1 MADIAAKQFLAE
13 QLRQRLSVLRV
24 QYSEDAH
31 EADQASLDAKLD
43 EEIAQLERQ
52 VAIEEQRKASGG
64 SVTEAMDIM
73 AEAARLEDEQAASLE
88 AASGSAIASGSASDG
103 VDTTSSPTTSLVVT
117 DNSEAET
124 PVAPVA
130 GMGLMTPTVA
140 SGGNQ

>member
-24 QYSEDAH
+24 QHSEDAH

>member
-1 MADIAAKQFLAE
+1 MADIAAKQFRAE
-13 QLRQRLSVLRV
+13 ELRQRLAVLRV
-24 QYSEDAH
+24 QHTADVQ
-31 EADQASLDAKLD
+31 EADTVSLDAKLD
-43 EEIAQLERQ
+43 EEIAQLEKQ

-64 SVTEAMDIM
+64 SVTEAMDVM
-73 AEAARLEDEQAASLE
+73 AAAARLEEEQAASLE
-88 AASGSAIASGSASDG
+88 QAAGSAIASGSASDG